1 MSLAKKI
8 LIGFVSLIVLMV
20 VAIGILIATV
30 DPNDHRQEITQFISD
45 KTGRE
50 LTIGDMQISLFPHL
64 GLSLENAKMSNAQ
77 GFEASDFATV
87 DKVNVGVAILPLLKG
102 ELEIDALTLHGL
114 NLNLERNA
122 QGVTNW
128 DDLMTKIGDKPGD
141 KTEHHKEDEHQ
152 QNDSFE
158 ELAALSFG
166 GLDIRDSHIKWNDQ
180 LNQQTVSLTPFDL
193 SSDAVTFGEFFN
205 VALQADTQ
213 ITNPDMQTHTDLS
226 VDIKIEQ
233 NGQIEIQNLVQ
244 RNELKGENIPVAKLS
259 TELDIPSLKF
269 ALGQTQI
276 DLPKLVLSYS
286 VEGGKGFVAK
296 ELQGKL
302 TLTQLKTD
310 VQKQTT
316 GAQTVQLTYDMQGAE
331 DFALSHAAGQINL
344 QNPEFNL
351 ASQSLKSGRFTLDG
365 ELKGDTL
372 PNGQANV
379 SLSTQPELNMQ
390 AQTAALK
397 DIQLQALDLKAS
409 GQVQLSQLKT
419 HPKVSSQLALNETN
433 LRRLLT
439 QLGLKIDAVE
449 RMSDKTTLTRA
460 SAKLGLDFDSQS
472 QAVKIKN
479 LSVKLDDSELKGQA
493 SFQNFEKPDIGLNL
507 TLDQIDLNRYL
518 PPKPKQAPVPTPETK
533 TAETPITL
541 PTELLRNLSIDA
553 NLKAGSVTY
562 DKLNPK
568 NIVATVKGQGGLI
581 NLNPLKMDIFKTQ
594 LLASGSLDVRGKL
607 PKYAFK
613 TDTQNVP
620 VGDVLLAF
628 TDNDRLSGTGSV
640 KANITTAG
648 DRLSAFKQ
656 NLNGSAAVNLKDG
669 AIKGFNLA
677 QSIRQAKAKIAGE
690 KAAGPTEELKTDF
703 SSLISDVQI
712 TNGVVDTKKLLAQ
725 APFMRINGLGQV
737 NLVKEELDY
746 LVKAKI
752 VASDKG
758 QGGEDLKELN
768 GLTIPVKLKG
778 ALTSPKVSLDLES
791 LLEQKAKQEVEKKI
805 EEKKEEVQKKLED
818 ELKSNILKGFK
829 F

>member
-8 LIGFVSLIVLMV
+8 LIGFVSLIVLLV
-20 VAIGILIATV
+20 LAVGILIATV

-50 LTIGDMQISLFPHL
+50 LSIGDMQISLFPHL
-64 GLSLENAKMSNAQ
+64 GLRLENAKMSNAK
-77 GFEASDFATV
+77 GFEATDFATV

-122 QGVTNW
+122 QGITNW
-128 DDLMTKIGDKPGD
+128 DDLVNKTGE
-141 KTEHHKEDEHQ
+141 KTEHHKEEKHHQ
-152 QNDSFE
+152 NESFE

-166 GLDIRDSHIKWNDQ
+166 GLDIQDSHIQWNDQ

-205 VALQADTQ
+205 VVLQADTR
-213 ITNPDMQTHTDLS
+213 ITNPNIQTHTDLS

-233 NGQIEIQNLVQ
+233 DGQIEIQNLVQ

-259 TELDIPSLKF
+259 TELDIPSLKL

-276 DLPKLVLSYS
+276 DLPELVLTYA
-286 VEGGKGFVAK
+286 VEGGKDFVAK

-316 GAQTVQLTYDMQGAE
+316 GAQTVKLTYDMQGAD
-331 DFALSHAAGQINL
+331 DFALSHATGEINL
-344 QNPEFNL
+344 ENPEFNL
-351 ASQSLKSGRFTLDG
+351 ANQSLKSGRFTLDG

-379 SLSTQPELNMQ
+379 SLSIQPELNMQ

-419 HPKVSSQLALNETN
+419 HPKASSQLALNETN
-433 LRRLLT
+433 LRRLLA

-460 SAKLGLDFDSQS
+460 SAKLAVDFDSQS
-472 QAVKIKN
+472 QAVKVKN

-493 SFQNFEKPDIGLNL
+493 SFQNFEKPDIGFNL
-507 TLDQIDLNRYL
+507 ALDQIDLNRYL
-518 PPKPKQAPVPTPETK
+518 PPKPKQAPEPTPETE
-533 TAETPITL
+533 TADTPITL
-541 PTELLRNLSIDA
+541 PTELLRNLKI
-553 NLKAGSVTY
+553 NGTFKAGKVTY
-562 DKLNPK
+562 DKLNPQ
-568 NIVATVKGQGGLI
+568 NIVATVKGQDGLI

-594 LLASGSLDVRGKL
+594 ILASASLDVRGKL

-613 TDTQNVP
+613 TDTKNVP

-640 KANITTAG
+640 NANITTAG

-656 NLNGSAAVNLKDG
+656 NLNGTAAVNLKDG

-703 SSLISDVQI
+703 SSLISEVQI

-725 APFMRINGLGQV
+725 APYMRINGLGKV

-746 LVKAKI
+746 LVKTKI

-778 ALTSPKVSLDLES
+778 ALKSPKVSLDLES

-805 EEKKEEVQKKLED
+805 EEKKEEVQKKIED